1 MISVEI
7 DKASAERVNRD
18 LKRYGM
24 AAAKA
29 VMDAIL
35 RTAYAIETDAKNRL
49 NGKLGSARHW
59 VTGRLASSVHV
70 ETDRINSFV
79 PITDSKSGDRS
90 LNAPVSGAE
99 ALVGTNV
106 EYAHKIEF
114 DYDSFLQ
121 FAANR
126 QAKNL
131 PKRVN
136 QELDKVA
143 KKGFFERLRL

>member
-79 PITDSKSGDRS
+79 PITDSEAGDRS

-136 QELDKVA
+136 QELDKVE
-143 KKGFFERLRL
+143 KKGFKL